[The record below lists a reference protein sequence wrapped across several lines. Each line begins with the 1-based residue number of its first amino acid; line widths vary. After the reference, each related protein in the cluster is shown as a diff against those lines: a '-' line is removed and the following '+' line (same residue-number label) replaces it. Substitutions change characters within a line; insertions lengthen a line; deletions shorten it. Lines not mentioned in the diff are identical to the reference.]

1 MKITSIQAQDVG
13 PIKRFEIS
21 NLGELVIIAGA
32 NGAGKTSL
40 KNAIIQTFQSPGNP
54 QVSFGLTATR
64 DEKEEI
70 LLGSGT
76 GIQVQKG
83 SRSAELEQYM
93 QTRVARGKYVGAP
106 IHFDDSRV
114 FKQFN
119 IPALSFSQVDPDVE
133 ETDIRAYLPPFES
146 RFESTMQKLYQK
158 AAHRFSLIASKVVNE
173 NGTAHPKDFPDP
185 LQPFIDLFSELIPDK
200 KLKTIDPQ
208 NLRVL
213 EYEDENGN
221 VRSIH
226 TLSSGEREVIGIG
239 FDLLLTSPK
248 HCVILIDEPEL
259 HLHPQLAFRLIQALI
274 SIGEKNQF
282 LLFTHSGELITSF
295 ADQQVFYIDTHNK
308 SQNQARDLSD
318 IAKDPELSKILGQNI
333 GTFAV
338 GKNVIFVEG
347 QNASLDKA
355 IYQGIAKEIF
365 PDSVVIPVSGQE
377 NIMALARV
385 RDILGSTMWGISM
398 FMIRDRDGLTDTQ
411 IQSMESSSSGRLKIL
426 GRRHLENYFLNEN
439 LLAEVLSED
448 LVDDTS
454 QWRKPT
460 FVLGQL
466 REIAKEIMPEAVYKW
481 VQENVRTEVG
491 NVDLKVKNYQAQGK
505 DKLAESIKTRAS
517 EELQRITA
525 LLDSGKV
532 SSVID
537 TKYVEY
543 DQALSANKDEVWKKE
558 FPGKTFFRK
567 LAGRVT
573 GVSEEVIRRKCKKKL
588 IESLSDSG
596 SEIKEIA
603 EIIKSFKEL

>member
-355 IYQGIAKEIF
+355 IYQGIAKEMF

-385 RDILGSTMWGISM
+385 RDILGSTIWGISM

-411 IQSMESSSSGRLKIL
+411 IQSMESGSSGRLKIL

-481 VQENVRTEVG
+481 IQENVRTEVG

-537 TKYVEY
+537 TKYAEY
-543 DQALSANKDEVWKKE
+543 DQALIANKDEVWKKE
-558 FPGKTFFRK
+558 FPGKTIFRK
-567 LAGRVT
+567 LAGRVA

>member
-1 MKITSIQAQDVG
+1 MLYRYFSSEFILTRLFRFRDKESPLILFFPIFQKELNISWIIAQDVG

-282 LLFTHSGELITSF
+282 LLF
-295 ADQQVFYIDTHNK
+295 
-308 SQNQARDLSD
+308 
-318 IAKDPELSKILGQNI
+318 
-333 GTFAV
+333 
-338 GKNVIFVEG
+338 
-347 QNASLDKA
+347 
-355 IYQGIAKEIF
+355 
-365 PDSVVIPVSGQE
+365 
-377 NIMALARV
+377 
-385 RDILGSTMWGISM
+385 
-398 FMIRDRDGLTDTQ
+398 
-411 IQSMESSSSGRLKIL
+411 IQRG
-426 GRRHLENYFLNEN
+426 Y
-439 LLAEVLSED
+439 
-448 LVDDTS
+448 
-454 QWRKPT
+454 
-460 FVLGQL
+460 
-466 REIAKEIMPEAVYKW
+466 
-481 VQENVRTEVG
+481 
-491 NVDLKVKNYQAQGK
+491 
-505 DKLAESIKTRAS
+505 
-517 EELQRITA
+517 
-525 LLDSGKV
+525 
-532 SSVID
+532 
-537 TKYVEY
+537 
-543 DQALSANKDEVWKKE
+543 
-558 FPGKTFFRK
+558 
-567 LAGRVT
+567 
-573 GVSEEVIRRKCKKKL
+573 
-588 IESLSDSG
+588 
-596 SEIKEIA
+596 
-603 EIIKSFKEL
+603 

>member
-1 MKITSIQAQDVG
+1 MKILNIQAQGVG

-40 KNAIIQTFQSPGNP
+40 KNAIIQTFQNPGNP

-355 IYQGIAKEIF
+355 IYQGIAKEMF

-385 RDILGSTMWGISM
+385 RDILGSTIWGISM

-411 IQSMESSSSGRLKIL
+411 IQSMESGSSGRLKIL

-481 VQENVRTEVG
+481 IQENVRTEVG

-537 TKYVEY
+537 TKYAEY
-543 DQALSANKDEVWKKE
+543 DQALIANKDEVWKKE
-558 FPGKTFFRK
+558 FPGKTIFRK
-567 LAGRVT
+567 LAGRVA